1 MCLSKKTFSFTC
13 LFGLFVESLVGV
25 FYVAFL
31 YPSAASV
38 YPSQSACWRVT
49 HGSPSQWKGPRF
61 KPNSISSFQ
70 AGCKGKL
77 LRQLPLCHSNRKK
90 KITDSCK
97 SLCDIMMVTLILKF
111 YVKGVKW
118 WTELTLY
125 LTLRVFFTGNSQQNH
140 STYQVNYTPA
150 DNAACCLTLI
160 LLSRSTLKIKAWLS
174 SVDRILLISYS
185 WDSLFITDQDYL
197 KYKNKTH
204 KCCRSALWNCGI
216 WFQMERASTL
226 HSRSHC
232 NLHDNNDEQPIRDD
246 LREKAFKFPFRCMLI
261 VFIHGS

>member
-1 MCLSKKTFSFTC
+1 M
-13 LFGLFVESLVGV
+13 V
-25 FYVAFL
+25 
-31 YPSAASV
+31 
-38 YPSQSACWRVT
+38 
-49 HGSPSQWKGPRF
+49 
-61 KPNSISSFQ
+61 
-70 AGCKGKL
+70 
-77 LRQLPLCHSNRKK
+77 NRTYF
-90 KITDSCK
+90 IPD
-97 SLCDIMMVTLILKF
+97 F
-111 YVKGVKW
+111 EG
-118 WTELTLY
+118 
-125 LTLRVFFTGNSQQNH
+125 FFTGNSQQNH

-160 LLSRSTLKIKAWLS
+160 LLSRSILKIKAWLS

-204 KCCRSALWNCGI
+204 KCFRSALWNCGI

>member
-13 LFGLFVESLVGV
+13 LFGLFVESLVGI

-90 KITDSCK
+90 NHRFLQVIVWHNDGYFNLS
-97 SLCDIMMVTLILKF
+97 VLKF
-111 YVKGVKW
+111 YVKSVKW

-125 LTLRVFFTGNSQQNH
+125 LTLRGF
-140 STYQVNYTPA
+140 
-150 DNAACCLTLI
+150 LLEI
-160 LLSRSTLKIKAWLS
+160 L
-174 SVDRILLISYS
+174 
-185 WDSLFITDQDYL
+185 
-197 KYKNKTH
+197 NKTTVLT
-204 KCCRSALWNCGI
+204 R
-216 WFQMERASTL
+216 
-226 HSRSHC
+226 
-232 NLHDNNDEQPIRDD
+232 
-246 LREKAFKFPFRCMLI
+246 
-261 VFIHGS
+261 